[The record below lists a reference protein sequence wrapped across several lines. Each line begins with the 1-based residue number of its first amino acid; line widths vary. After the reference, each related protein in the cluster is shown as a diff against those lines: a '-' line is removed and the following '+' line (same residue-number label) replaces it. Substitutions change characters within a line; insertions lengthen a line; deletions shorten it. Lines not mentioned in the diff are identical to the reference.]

1 MKQLQKAQKQ
11 LEIAAKQMIDD
22 PMTDYS
28 SLSELLGLIEKLDKF
43 RREQWNKG
51 VFGEYD
57 QIAEQMLENV
67 VLDFCSDDI
76 PF

>member
-57 QIAEQMLENV
+57 QIAEQMSENV

>member
-28 SLSELLGLIEKLDKF
+28 SLSELLGLIQKIDKF

-57 QIAEQMLENV
+57 QIAEQMSENV